1 MGIINLN
8 PGEIIFLKFDKAHW
22 EYWFYATGS
31 TYEFLQNRY
40 NSEYERITG
49 NILYLPKSSRIGVE
63 VICDNNF
70 KRIFADDIKIEREFK
85 YVILEKMRQLYKE
98 VIPLSNEY

>member
-1 MGIINLN
+1 MGIININ
-8 PGEIIFLKFDKAHW
+8 ADEIIFLTFDKAHW

-40 NSEYERITG
+40 NSEYQRITG
-49 NILYLPKSSRIGVE
+49 KILYLPKSTLIGVE

-70 KRIFADDIKIEREFK
+70 KRILADDIKIERQFK
-85 YVILEKMRQLYKE
+85 YAISEKMHQLYRE
-98 VIPLSNEY
+98 AIPLYDES